1 MEDGAAG
8 DVVEDGGGALIVTGT
23 AGGAGEKE
31 TWGAAGAGTLY
42 AAASDRPQASRRT
55 RHRARDPG
63 RPWVRADRYGFCPE
77 TVLI

>member
-8 DVVEDGGGALIVTGT
+8 DGGGALIVTGT

-42 AAASDRPQASRRT
+42 AAASDTPWRQPPDSSSRT
-55 RHRARDPG
+55 RPRS
-63 RPWVRADRYGFCPE
+63 
-77 TVLI
+77 TVGTNP